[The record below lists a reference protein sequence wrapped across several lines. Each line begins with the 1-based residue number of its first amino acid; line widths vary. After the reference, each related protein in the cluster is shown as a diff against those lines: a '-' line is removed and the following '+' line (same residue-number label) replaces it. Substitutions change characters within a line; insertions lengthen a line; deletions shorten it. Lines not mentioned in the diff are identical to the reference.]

1 MQPLTPHGQSVV
13 SDISARYGVSQDA
26 VITLLIA
33 VNNGGGTQAQFSHP
47 ELGGMGQ
54 WSSGGMTMVGD
65 MFNNG
70 LKYTVSNICGE
81 LSSQLAQSQMFPPPP
96 PRQAP
101 RYASSQSQSQS
112 SGGFGGT
119 SFSVQGGYG
128 GSSWPE
134 ELGAPSST
142 GSQNNLR
149 YAVFPQTRRLAID
162 VNGQITVYDIGDHQI
177 GGFSQQQSGDQ
188 SITFTSQYGTVRVA
202 DLPVVKLGEPEQAQS
217 QPQGQD
223 PMPSQHQA
231 PADNAPAETLGNGA
245 SAADTDEIFAL
256 IEKLADLH
264 GKGIL
269 TDSEFETKKS
279 ELIARL

>member
-1 MQPLTPHGQSVV
+1 MHPLTPHGQSVV